1 MSRFEFKLPDIG
13 EGIHEGEI
21 VKWHVKPGDSVEEDQ
36 VILEVQNDKA
46 VVEIPSPVKGKIL
59 ELAVAE
65 GTVAVVGDTLIV
77 FDAEGE
83 IPNLPTHGHEAVEAT
98 PAPQAATPTA
108 AAAPTA
114 PGVDPGCDIGAQ
126 INQNASQA
134 LDTPVAAPTAT
145 AVATTV
151 QTGVP
156 IDRKHILATPSV
168 RKYAREKGINLAT
181 VPGSGTLGR
190 ITRED
195 VDRVAAGG
203 ATAPAAQAVVAQPA
217 AQPATTTQAAAPVT
231 AAVQSPAAAPT
242 IHYTPQTG
250 ELEERVPIKGIRK
263 AIAKAMVKSAYTAP
277 HVTIFD
283 EVDVTELVALRKQ
296 GKPLAEQKGI
306 KLTYLPFVVKAV
318 VAGLK
323 KFPELNASIDDEKQ
337 EIIFK
342 KYYNIGIATSTDEGL
357 MVPVV
362 KSADRKSIFD
372 VAAEITELAVKARD
386 RKATADE
393 LKGSTF
399 SITNIGSAGGM
410 FFTPVINHPEVAIL
424 GVGRI
429 SEKPVVKNG
438 EIVVAPVLSLSL
450 SFDHRLIDG
459 EPAQRFVNYLKQLL
473 ENPTLLMME
482 G

>member
-59 ELAVAE
+59 ELAVTE
-65 GTVAVVGDTLIV
+65 GTVAVVGDTLVV

-83 IPNLPTHGHEAVEAT
+83 IPNLPTHGHDAPAT
-98 PAPQAATPTA
+98 PEPTPTQAPTA
-108 AAAPTA
+108 AAQAE
-114 PGVDPGCDIGAQ
+114 GIDPGCDIGAQ
-126 INQNASQA
+126 INQNASQP

-145 AVATTV
+145 AVATPPAQAV
-151 QTGVP
+151 AP
-156 IDRKHILATPSV
+156 IDRKHVLATPSV

-190 ITRED
+190 ITRAD

-203 ATAPAAQAVVAQPA
+203 ATVAAPAAQAVSAV
-217 AQPATTTQAAAPVT
+217 QPATQEATTSVASVT
-231 AAVQSPAAAPT
+231 APAAAAPT
-242 IHYTPQTG
+242 VHYTPQTG
-250 ELEERVPIKGIRK
+250 ELEERVPLKGIRK

-323 KFPELNASIDDEKQ
+323 KYPELNASIDDEKQ
-337 EIIFK
+337 EIIYK

-362 KSADRKSIFD
+362 KSADRKSMFD
-372 VAAEITELAVKARD
+372 VAAEITELATKARD

>member
-21 VKWHVKPGDSVEEDQ
+21 VKWHVQAGDAVEEDQ

-46 VVEIPSPVKGKIL
+46 VVEIPSPVKGKVL
-59 ELAVAE
+59 ELKVTE
-65 GTVAVVGDTLIV
+65 GTVAVVGDTLVV
-77 FDAEGE
+77 FEAEGE
-83 IPNLPTHGHEAVEAT
+83 IPNLPTHGHEEAPAAA
-98 PAPQAATPTA
+98 PAPQAAPA
-108 AAAPTA
+108 S
-114 PGVDPGCDIGAQ
+114 GVEPGCDIGAQ
-126 INQNASQA
+126 INQNATQP
-134 LDTPVAAPTAT
+134 LDTPVATAT
-145 AVATTV
+145 APQAA
-151 QTGVP
+151 P
-156 IDRKHILATPSV
+156 IDRKHVLATPSV
-168 RKYAREKGINLAT
+168 RKYAREKGVSLAA
-181 VPGSGTLGR
+181 VPGTGKIGR

-195 VDRVAAGG
+195 VDRFLAGG
-203 ATAPAAQAVVAQPA
+203 APAAGPTAQAATASQAAAPQAAPTAPAATTPTVHYA
-217 AQPATTTQAAAPVT
+217 AQA
-231 AAVQSPAAAPT
+231 
-242 IHYTPQTG
+242 G
-250 ELEERVPIKGIRK
+250 ELEERVPLKGMRK

-283 EVDVTELVALRKQ
+283 EVDVTALVELRKQ
-296 GKPLAEQKGI
+296 GKPLAEQKGL
-306 KLTYLPFVVKAV
+306 KLTYLPFIVKAV

-337 EIIFK
+337 EIIYK
-342 KYYNIGIATSTDEGL
+342 KYYNIGIATSTEDGL
-357 MVPVV
+357 LVPVV
-362 KSADRKSIFD
+362 KGADRKSIFD
-372 VAAEITELAVKARD
+372 ISGEISELALKARD

-438 EIVVAPVLSLSL
+438 EIVVSQVLHLSL

-473 ENPTLLMME
+473 ENPTLLIME

>member
-1 MSRFEFKLPDIG
+1 MSLFVFKLPELG

-21 VKWHVKPGDSVEEDQ
+21 VKWHVKPGDQVEEDQ
-36 VILEVQNDKA
+36 VIMEVQNDKA
-46 VVEIPSPVKGKIL
+46 VVEVPSPVKGKVL
-59 ELAVAE
+59 ELKVTE
-65 GTVAVVGDTLIV
+65 GTVCVVGDPLV
-77 FDAEGE
+77 SFEAEGE
-83 IPNLPTHGHEAVEAT
+83 IPNLPDHGHADAAPAAAAT
-98 PAPQAATPTA
+98 PAPAAEME
-108 AAAPTA
+108 
-114 PGVDPGCDIGAQ
+114 PGCDIGAQ
-126 INQNASQA
+126 VSANANQA
-134 LDTPVAAPTAT
+134 LDTPLAAAAPAP
-145 AVATTV
+145 AAA
-151 QTGVP
+151 P
-156 IDRKHILATPSV
+156 IDRKHVLATPSV
-168 RKYAREKGINLAT
+168 RKYAREKGVQLAV
-181 VPGSGTLGR
+181 VPGTGKFGR

-195 VDRVAAGG
+195 VDRFVAGG
-203 ATAPAAQAVVAQPA
+203 AVAPQTPAVATAATEAAAPAAVTTNA
-217 AQPATTTQAAAPVT
+217 A
-231 AAVQSPAAAPT
+231 PAAATPT
-242 IHYTPQTG
+242 VHYNAQAG
-250 ELEERVPIKGIRK
+250 EVEERVPLKGIRK

-283 EVDVTELVALRKQ
+283 EVDVTELVNLRKQ
-296 GKPLAEQKGI
+296 GKPLAEAKGI
-306 KLTYLPFVVKAV
+306 KLTYLPFIVKAV

-342 KYYNIGIATSTDEGL
+342 KYYNIGIAASTDEGL
-357 MVPVV
+357 LVPVV

-372 VAAEITELAVKARD
+372 VASEISELAVKARD

-429 SEKPVVKNG
+429 SEKPIVKNG
-438 EIVVAPVLSLSL
+438 EITVGQVLHLSL

-459 EPAQRFVNYLKQLL
+459 EPAQRFMNYLKQLL
-473 ENPTLLMME
+473 ENPTLLIME